1 MSPETRLSV
10 AWMTPL
16 ARRSAIGR
24 YSIAAVRALSA
35 LADVDVFYPTT
46 GDDLTCAEA
55 RSNTPIEKIG
65 ALEEDLAGYDAVF
78 YNFGNYLDYHTAI
91 FDCYLRVP
99 GIAILHDKVMQ
110 GFFVSR
116 ITRQNPPYYL
126 QLMDYL
132 YGAPGR
138 RIARDVLRSGWTTEI
153 ESLTARE
160 FPLFEPCL
168 FNAYAAVVHSHG
180 AMDLI
185 GRRYGD
191 LLPVTAIDLPTFVY
205 DMEYAGRALADREE
219 LGLASDEM
227 VVVVAGRMNPTK
239 RLDVI
244 LDAVRNDPQLRAAV
258 RLVFVGGGD
267 AEYLQVVRELAD
279 RSGLGDR
286 LRLVFDPDDRD
297 MHSYIAAADVC
308 VNLRNPSTESASAS
322 LVEQLYFGKPVI
334 VTRTG
339 VYDEVPDDVVVKTN
353 LSSEVESVREALRR
367 LVFDDALRA
376 RVAEAA
382 DRYVQ
387 GHHSPDVYAR
397 HIVEFVESLDG
408 RTRALRAADTA
419 AEELRDLPVDGSFE
433 DRVARL
439 ALRVTGQLWKARPS
453 GGSG

>member
-1 MSPETRLSV
+1 MPADRHLNV

-24 YSIAAVRALSA
+24 YSIAAVGALSA
-35 LADVDVFYPTT
+35 LADVDVFYPAT
-46 GDDLTCAEA
+46 GDDLTCAGA
-55 RSNTPIEKIG
+55 RSHTPIDRIG
-65 ALEEDLAGYDAVF
+65 PLEERLGEYDAIF
-78 YNFGNYLDYHTAI
+78 YNFGNYLDYHTQI

-99 GIAILHDKVMQ
+99 GVAIMHDKVMQ
-110 GFFVSR
+110 GFLVSR
-116 ITRQNPPYYL
+116 ITRQDPPYYL
-126 QLMDYL
+126 QLMDYV

-168 FNAYAAVVHSHG
+168 FNAYGAVVHSRG
-180 AMDLI
+180 ALDLI
-185 GRRYGD
+185 ARRYGD

-205 DMEYAGRALADREE
+205 DMEYAGQSLMSREE
-219 LGLASDEM
+219 LDLAPDATL
-227 VVVVAGRMNPTK
+227 VVVAGRMNPTK

-244 LDAVRNDPQLRAAV
+244 LAAVGDDPELRAAIQ
-258 RLVFVGGGD
+258 LVFVGGGD
-267 AEYLQVVRELAD
+267 AEYLKIARELAD
-279 RSGLGDR
+279 RSCLGER
-286 LRLVFDPDDRD
+286 LRLVFDPDDRE

-308 VNLRNPSTESASAS
+308 VNLRNPSTETASAS

-339 VYDEVPDDVVVKTN
+339 VYDEVPDDVVLKTDV
-353 LSSEVESVREALRR
+353 SGEVESVREALRR
-367 LVFDDALRA
+367 LVFDVALRA
-376 RVAEAA
+376 RLAESAS
-382 DRYVQ
+382 RYVQ

-397 HIVEFVESLDG
+397 RIVEFVESLDT
-408 RTRALRAADTA
+408 RTRELRAADAA
-419 AEELRDLPVDGSFE
+419 AEELRGLPIDGGFE

-439 ALRVTGQLWKARPS
+439 ALCVTGQLWKTRRS